1 MFNIDCVFTCL
12 LLLLYFFVRIRLLT
26 VKYGEGKQMLL
37 KWSLPTI
44 TDLLPLEYY
53 WCDGLNSLLLIFE
66 ILLLFCSSSCWFFC
80 CCWCVFFLLFF
91 CFVCLFVFNWHVGA
105 VNHDIYVCMH
115 TQPHTHTRS
124 CFIFPKICYISRC
137 NNHVTRSQT
146 VKHCHTALT
155 TWTGSSWTEPTGPT
169 FPRAPSTYV
178 SMATGQALATGS
190 WWVKPSLS
198 TSGWTRP
205 HMWTACPTVRR
216 LDKAFNLVLDDSC
229 FRITFTF
236 SSAQLN

>member
-1 MFNIDCVFTCL
+1 MEFAD
-12 LLLLYFFVRIRLLT
+12 
-26 VKYGEGKQMLL
+26 
-37 KWSLPTI
+37 
-44 TDLLPLEYY
+44 YY
-53 WCDGLNSLLLIFE
+53 WLASLW
-66 ILLLFCSSSCWFFC
+66 ILLMRWFEQLIADFWNIVVVLFFFLLVFC
-80 CCWCVFFLLFF
+80 CCWFFLFF
-91 CFVCLFVFNWHVGA
+91 CFVCLFVVFNWHVGA

-190 WWVKPSLS
+190 WRVKPSLS

-216 LDKAFNLVLDDSC
+216 LDKAFNPGLRWFVFQDYLYL
-229 FRITFTF
+229 FI
-236 SSAQLN
+236 SSVKLIFKHMPF